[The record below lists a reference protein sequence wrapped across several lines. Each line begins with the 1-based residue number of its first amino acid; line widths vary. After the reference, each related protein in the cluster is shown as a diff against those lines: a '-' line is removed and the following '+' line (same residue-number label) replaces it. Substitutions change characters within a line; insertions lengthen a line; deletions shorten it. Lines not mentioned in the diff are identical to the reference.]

1 MSEPGTD
8 RPDAWG
14 GPVAAVIL
22 LQTAAAFVLHSLP
35 TTAPALIALHGW
47 SDSTIGYLMALAM
60 ASSIVFMLASGDT
73 IRRYGPIRS
82 VQACL
87 LVTTAG
93 LILLPLPV
101 LIAPIVTAILI
112 GAGYGPATPAA
123 SEVLQRFSPPR
134 NRAFIFSL
142 KQAAV
147 PFSGVVAGLVLPWL
161 VTRHG
166 WTGVLLVTAAVPLAA
181 VLIAQAFRNQV
192 DHGRV
197 RDAAYASHGGRV
209 RLLGPI
215 LTLRSGPGM
224 PVLACVGGCLAVTQG
239 VFNAFLIAYLAGDLG
254 LTFSTAGIVFAA
266 MQAGGFVGR
275 LIFGWVADRLGSGVP
290 VVRIAAGGSIGSAL
304 VLAFAEPGWGAAT
317 LIVLGAAMGIVG
329 AGWNGVQLSEIA
341 RRSPPSA
348 ISETAAGATTF
359 VFAGFVLGPAGF
371 GLVLAQVGNFADVF
385 AGLAVVPALALLLSL
400 AVPRFV
406 RE

>member
-1 MSEPGTD
+1 MDPNTEERPGF
-8 RPDAWG
+8 WG

-73 IRRYGPIRS
+73 IRRYGPIRT
-82 VQACL
+82 VQAGL
-87 LVTTAG
+87 LITAAG
-93 LILLPLPV
+93 LVLLPLPLALAPLVTV
-101 LIAPIVTAILI
+101 LLI
-112 GAGYGPATPAA
+112 GIGYGPATPAA

-134 NRAFIFSL
+134 HRAFIFSV
-142 KQAAV
+142 KQAGV
-147 PFSGVVAGLVLPWL
+147 PFGGVVAGLVLPWL

-166 WTGVLLVTAAVPLAA
+166 WVGVVLVTAAVPIAA
-181 VLIAQAFRNQV
+181 VLTAQAFRGQA
-192 DHGRV
+192 DHNRIPGGATPMPGR
-197 RDAAYASHGGRV
+197 RSG
-209 RLLGPI
+209 LLTPI
-215 LTLRSGPGM
+215 LTLRSGPGL

-254 LTFSTAGIVFAA
+254 LAFSTAGVVFSA
-266 MQAGGFVGR
+266 MQAGGFIGR
-275 LIFGWVADRLGSGVP
+275 LIFGWVADRLGSGVV
-290 VVRIAAGGSIGSAL
+290 VVRIAAAGSIASAL
-304 VLAFAEPGWGAAT
+304 VVAFADATWGAST
-317 LIVLGAAMGIVG
+317 LVALGAAIGIVG

-371 GLVLAQVGNFADVF
+371 GLALSQVGSFSHVF
-385 AGLAVVPALALLLSL
+385 AGLAVVPALALALSL

-406 RE
+406 RD